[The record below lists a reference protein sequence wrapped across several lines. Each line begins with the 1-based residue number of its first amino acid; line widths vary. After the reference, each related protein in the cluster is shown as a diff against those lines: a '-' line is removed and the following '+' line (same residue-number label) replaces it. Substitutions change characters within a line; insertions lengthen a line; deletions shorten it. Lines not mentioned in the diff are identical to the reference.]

1 MGGFFMHSR
10 PGIMT
15 PFLSEEWFAAV
26 KACIEEAR
34 ASGMQA
40 WFYDEWSF
48 PSGFAGGAVT
58 GTRPEL
64 ARKWLLCRPYQPGA
78 SGGASGQRAGSRTQQ
93 KGEAKTELK
102 PPSRTGTESKR
113 EANAEPQTAV
123 EARTEAGPKA
133 VTKDKPE
140 AERTATSNPETPHAY
155 LFAVTQDGYERID
168 PADEARLDSLLSDRD
183 VTVFEVTLQ
192 AD

>member
-15 PFLSEEWFAAV
+15 PFLSDEWFAAI

-40 WFYDEWSF
+40 WLYDEWSF

-58 GTRPEL
+58 ETRPEL
-64 ARKWLLCRPYQPGA
+64 ARKWPLCRPYQPGA
-78 SGGASGQRAGSRTQQ
+78 TGLKAGLEIEQWPGRRTELQTPF
-93 KGEAKTELK
+93 KTE
-102 PPSRTGTESKR
+102 TESH
-113 EANAEPQTAV
+113 AE
-123 EARTEAGPKA
+123 
-133 VTKDKPE
+133 
-140 AERTATSNPETPHAY
+140 SNPEPPHAY

-168 PADEARLDSLLSDRD
+168 PADDARLDSLLSDRN
-183 VTVFEVTLQ
+183 V
-192 AD
+192 